1 MVNFKTRELK
11 RSEKK
16 LTESNMA
23 KDNFFSII
31 AHDLKSPFN
40 AILGML
46 DLITT
51 DYDEFSDQER
61 QKILNSLKTSSGRTI
76 NLLENL
82 LTWAQSQKGI
92 IPFDPVRFDIIELVQ
107 ENVSLFES
115 AAKAKQISLIKPDP
129 EIILVYADRN
139 MINTVIRNLLSN
151 AIKFTSS
158 DGEVAIH
165 VKRKNRNEIVV
176 NIEDTGI
183 GMDEKTLKSL
193 FNLDKRKTK
202 KGTNNETG
210 TGLGLI
216 LSNEFIVK
224 NRGRIWVTSE
234 EGEGSI
240 FWLTLPTNK
249 KK

>member
-1 MVNFKTRELK
+1 
-11 RSEKK
+11 
-16 LTESNMA
+16 MA

-107 ENVSLFES
+107 ENISLFES

-129 EIILVYADRN
+129 EIVLVYADRN
-139 MINTVIRNLLSN
+139 MINTVIRSLSL
-151 AIKFTSS
+151 IRWL
-158 DGEVAIH
+158 GQ
-165 VKRKNRNEIVV
+165 R
-176 NIEDTGI
+176 
-183 GMDEKTLKSL
+183 SL
-193 FNLDKRKTK
+193 ST
-202 KGTNNETG
+202 T
-210 TGLGLI
+210 I
-216 LSNEFIVK
+216 
-224 NRGRIWVTSE
+224 
-234 EGEGSI
+234 
-240 FWLTLPTNK
+240 
-249 KK
+249 